1 MSRVK
6 TISLLLLLMSVSAI
20 VYRIVWDENE
30 KFDSE
35 TWKQKEVDWWATDF
49 REKMVKDLIKSDT
62 LIGLDQSE
70 IIELLGNP
78 DSQSGATGEIEYV
91 VREKYSWDIDPD
103 YISYLVIE
111 LDSNKIAIEC
121 ELKIVK

>member
-6 TISLLLLLMSVSAI
+6 TISLLLLLMLVSAI
-20 VYRIVWDENE
+20 VYGIVWDENE

-35 TWKQKEVDWWATDF
+35 IWKQKEVDWWLTDF
-49 REKMVKDLIKSDT
+49 RERMVKDLIKSDT

-70 IIELLGNP
+70 IIELLGDP
-78 DSQSGATGEIEYV
+78 DSQGGDTAEIEYV

-111 LDSNKIAIEC
+111 LDSNRIAIEC